1 MANQLL
7 TRHSLNLTPCMNGN
21 PSSFWNVI
29 KVDFFLSAR
38 CLYNKQN
45 NTWLLGD
52 MEFLLTCSTRYPT
65 RSLRSLVRYRVE
77 YWKRN
82 SASPRAFVLFFMY
95 FVSVCISGYRMEQN
109 KTLIMAPNLEMSVF
123 AIAHV
128 LLSNLYHIKT
138 HLTVPHV
145 GNN

>member
-1 MANQLL
+1 MIQSDLDALGEMSTSGSRELAIAN
-7 TRHSLNLTPCMNGN
+7 
-21 PSSFWNVI
+21 
-29 KVDFFLSAR
+29 
-38 CLYNKQN
+38 
-45 NTWLLGD
+45 
-52 MEFLLTCSTRYPT
+52 YPT

-77 YWKRN
+77 HSKRN
-82 SASPRAFVLFFMY
+82 SASPHAFVLFFMY

-109 KTLIMAPNLEMSVF
+109 KTLVMAPNLEMSVF

>member
-1 MANQLL
+1 MATIFFLK
-7 TRHSLNLTPCMNGN
+7 RDS
-21 PSSFWNVI
+21 V

-65 RSLRSLVRYRVE
+65 RSLRSFVIYRVE
-77 YWKRN
+77 HWKRN
-82 SASPRAFVLFFMY
+82 SASPHAFVLFLMY

-123 AIAHV
+123 AITHV

-138 HLTVPHV
+138 HLTVPHE